1 MSFSDW
7 LTTVWENLNR
17 MRGRVIL
24 TSFGVLIGSAAV
36 LVLVSLG
43 VGLQRSA
50 AQSIGQV
57 QDLTILTVT
66 GKKAGGS
73 VSTASR
79 PPQGLTEDDL
89 ERLSKIPGVV
99 AVSPVL
105 YLQAPVTV
113 RYGNLRGFA
122 TVVGLDRK
130 EAPKMGYKLE
140 KGTFSLSSGGAV
152 VGNKVGEMFVDRHG
166 RKVKGLDL
174 QGSTLVI
181 EVTRM
186 PSPEEKGTFMN
197 YPPQQAKVE
206 KRRVRVRVNGVL
218 EEQGLNDMNLF
229 LPLREVE
236 KLNEWATSTKTG
248 KGKTKYT
255 QVYVKVKSARDAE
268 KVKKEIVDQGF
279 MAFSASDMLRG
290 VNTFFTILQLL
301 LGGIG
306 GVALLVAA
314 FGIAN
319 TLSMA
324 ILERTREIGLMK
336 AIGARNR
343 DVLSLFL
350 GEATAI
356 GFLGGVGGALTGWG
370 ASAMMNLAL
379 MNYLAQQGA
388 SPKEIHAMVYTPV
401 WLVLLVIAFA
411 SVVGLLSGIYPALHA
426 ASLDPIRALRYE

>member
-7 LTTVWENLNR
+7 LVTVWENLNR

-24 TSFGVLIGSAAV
+24 TAFGVLIGSAAV

-50 AQSIGQV
+50 ASSIGQV

-66 GKKAGGS
+66 GKKSERGAAAALG
-73 VSTASR
+73 
-79 PPQGLTEDDL
+79 PPRGLTEEDL
-89 ERLSKIPGVV
+89 KKLSSIPGVV
-99 AVSPVL
+99 AVSPIL

-113 RYGNLRGFA
+113 KYGNLRGYA
-122 TVVGLDRK
+122 SVVGLDAK
-130 EAPKMGYKLE
+130 EAPKMGYKL
-140 KGTFSLSSGGAV
+140 KSGAFSLNSSGAV
-152 VGNKVGEMFVDRHG
+152 VGSKVGEMLLDRHG
-166 RKVKGLDL
+166 RRVKGIDL
-174 QGSTLVI
+174 QGATLVL

-186 PSPEEKGTFMN
+186 PSPEQKG
-197 YPPQQAKVE
+197 PVPLQGPQQFKPE
-206 KRRVRVRVNGVL
+206 IRRVRVRVNGVL

-236 KLNEWATSTKTG
+236 KLNKWAQNG
-248 KGKTKYT
+248 KAGSRTTKYT
-255 QVYVKVKSARDAE
+255 QVQVKTESPRQAE
-268 KVKKEIVDQGF
+268 KVKRAMSDEGYMV
-279 MAFSASDMLRG
+279 FSASDLLRSM
-290 VNTFFTILQLL
+290 NTFFTILQLL

-356 GFLGGVGGALTGWG
+356 GFLGGVGGALVGWG
-370 ASAMMNLAL
+370 ASAVMNLAL
-379 MNYLAQQGA
+379 ANYIAQQGGR
-388 SPKEIHAMVYTPV
+388 PGELHAMVYTPA
-401 WLVLLVIAFA
+401 WLIVFVILFA

-426 ASLDPIRALRYE
+426 ASLDPIQALRYE